1 MTIPGVAIA
10 VFTVWIV
17 EVSVPALVA
26 CPPGIVGLTGALS
39 GHQVANITI
48 RADHVTLAGC
58 KGIVRMS
65 NSMHL
70 RTKSVL
76 YTQYDILK
84 KPGLESTIMVP

>member
-17 EVSVPALVA
+17 EVSIPALVA
-26 CPPGIVGLTGALS
+26 CPSGIVGLAGALS
-39 GHQVANITI
+39 GHQVADVTI

-58 KGIVRMS
+58 KGIRMT
-65 NSMHL
+65 NSMYL
-70 RTKSVL
+70 RTNSVL
-76 YTQYDILK
+76 QTLYNVLK

>member
-26 CPPGIVGLTGALS
+26 CPSGIVGLAGALS

-58 KGIVRMS
+58 KGIRMT
-65 NSMHL
+65 NSMYL
-70 RTKSVL
+70 RTNSVL
-76 YTQYDILK
+76 QTLYNVLK